1 MKSDSNTRPV
11 LPPDRSTS
19 PTAISQGKLQ
29 SRTNATS
36 VVEDGDKIDAH
47 SPEGEVVMSKNMMKK
62 MARKKK
68 QRERLLQSRLED
80 GCQLTTKAD
89 TDITEEGEVE
99 KMMAAAMSL
108 LKLTSDDEDLQRGQ
122 AESSP
127 SISPDVSAPFEM
139 SADSSS
145 DTQVPPQS
153 EEDSTEKPASQPI
166 VSPSVPTK
174 EDNGVSE
181 HLISR
186 EQLQRLKDAVSD
198 FLKTRDLD
206 MGEQAL
212 RSLSAEHQWRFI
224 NKAVLAALLC
234 EGLSTAQLVGELVS
248 SATSKGLCS
257 PDSLVRGFSRV
268 VEVLDVVAV
277 HTPDASSRV
286 AIMLRGMRLERA
298 RLVSLVEQAVGYE
311 HEMLVGLLL

>member
-1 MKSDSNTRPV
+1 MKSDSNSGPA
-11 LPPDRSTS
+11 LSSDRSTS

-29 SRTNATS
+29 NQTS
-36 VVEDGDKIDAH
+36 VTLVVEDGDKSDVH
-47 SPEGEVVMSKNMMKK
+47 SPEGEVVMSKKKMKK

-145 DTQVPPQS
+145 DTQVPPQF
-153 EEDSTEKPASQPI
+153 EEDLTEKPTSQPFA
-166 VSPSVPTK
+166 SPSVTA

>member
-19 PTAISQGKLQ
+19 PTAIAQQNLQ
-29 SRTNATS
+29 SQTSATS

-47 SPEGEVVMSKNMMKK
+47 SPEGEVVMSKKMMKK

-80 GCQLTTKAD
+80 GCQLITKAD
-89 TDITEEGEVE
+89 TDITEEGEIE

-122 AESSP
+122 AESSL

-153 EEDSTEKPASQPI
+153 EEDSTEKPASQPFA
-166 VSPSVPTK
+166 STSVTA

-181 HLISR
+181 HPMSR
-186 EQLQRLKDAVSD
+186 EQLQRLKDAVAD
-198 FLKTRDLD
+198 FLKTRDLG

-248 SATSKGLCS
+248 SATSKGLCW

-286 AIMLRGMRLERA
+286 AIMLRGARLERA
-298 RLVSLVEQAVGYE
+298 RLVGLVEQAVGYE